1 MIFPLIL
8 LGPFLLQT
16 TISLVFVSKITETC
30 GSLVMVVLELLKCR
44 LLRLTGTTT
53 VLLYFSKECCP
64 VDSLPLVLSVEQLIM
79 PEPFACGM
87 KFMIKPLPLKEAVVL
102 TLESIVMFGSK
113 IRFWVLILIRP
124 STWVVH
130 LPVWEWKHFHSV
142 RLSRLLVSVM
152 VTLWDSVF
160 QSSVSCTRHLLV
172 SWNCTPQSSFPSTLI
187 LEQVTIPTTFKSSP
201 RISEEFLPQL
211 SMVE

>member
-1 MIFPLIL
+1 MISPLIL

-16 TISLVFVSKITETC
+16 TTLLVFVSQTTETC
-30 GSLVMVVLELLKCR
+30 GSLVMVVLVLLKCR
-44 LLRLTGTTT
+44 SLRLTGTTT
-53 VLLYFSKECCP
+53 VSLCFNREYCP
-64 VDSLPLVLSVEQLIM
+64 VVSLPLVQLVEQLIM
-79 PEPFACGM
+79 PVQFACGM

-102 TLESIVMFGSK
+102 TLVKTVTFGSK
-113 IRFWVLILIRP
+113 IHFWVLILIRH

-160 QSSVSCTRHLLV
+160 LSSVSCTRHLLV
-172 SWNCTPQSSFPSTLI
+172 SWNCTPHSSFPSALI
-187 LEQVTIPTTFKSSP
+187 LEKVTTATTFKSSP
-201 RISEEFLPQL
+201 LISEEYLPLL